1 MPLVK
6 FSTHPQAAAE
16 CVDAEQRGLA
26 TRQAPRWALPWTP
39 AWTPPDVLA
48 QGYRPR
54 VAVLREEGSNGDRE
68 MAAALHAAGLEPW
81 DVAMSD
87 LLAGRAR
94 LDGFSGLVCVG
105 GFSYADVLDSAKGWA
120 GAIRRNRDLWAQ
132 FVAFRERPDTF
143 RWVHAIYPDTGG
155 GRHPRW
161 KPAYKEQFVAFCKR
175 LNNHESCSSL
185 TPTQVRRHKKRPEH
199 P

>member
-1 MPLVK
+1 M
-6 FSTHPQAAAE
+6 AAE
-16 CVDAEQRGLA
+16 QAGLSA
-26 TRQAPRWALPWTP
+26 RTAPAWALPWTP

-48 QGYRPR
+48 RRDRPR

-87 LLAGRAR
+87 LLAGRVR

-120 GAIRRNRDLWAQ
+120 GAIRRNSDLWAQ

-143 RWVHAIYPDTGG
+143 RWVHCNPRSHCCGWAPSAAGTLRVGSKFSISAR
-155 GRHPRW
+155 GRISTVGLVPG
-161 KPAYKEQFVAFCKR
+161 P
-175 LNNHESCSSL
+175 
-185 TPTQVRRHKKRPEH
+185 
-199 P
+199 

>member
-1 MPLVK
+1 MPLCK
-6 FSTHPQAAAE
+6 LFTCPQAAAE

-48 QGYRPR
+48 PGDRPR

-87 LLAGRAR
+87 LLAGRVR

-120 GAIRRNRDLWAQ
+120 GAIRRNHDLWAQ

-143 RWVHAIYPDTGG
+143 RWVRAVSSPDTGG
-155 GRHPRW
+155 WAPSTLE
-161 KPAYKEQFVAFCKR
+161 AC
-175 LNNHESCSSL
+175 L
-185 TPTQVRRHKKRPEH
+185 
-199 P
+199 